1 MAASYYFC
9 VMNIFKVL
17 FELFLLYLAYKLV
30 FELIIPAVQVTSQM
44 KRKMTDMQE
53 QLHRQQA
60 EQARQSRRQQPAPV
74 EPSPARPGDY
84 IDFEEVKPQ

>member
-1 MAASYYFC
+1 
-9 VMNIFKVL
+9 MNILKVL

-44 KRKMTDMQE
+44 KRKMSDMQE

-60 EQARQSRRQQPAPV
+60 EQARQAEQTGRRTATPV
-74 EPSPARPGDY
+74 EPSPARAGDY
-84 IDFEEVKPQ
+84 IDFEEVKP

>member
-1 MAASYYFC
+1 
-9 VMNIFKVL
+9 MNILKVL

-44 KRKMTDMQE
+44 KRKMSDMQE

-60 EQARQSRRQQPAPV
+60 EQARQAEQTRRQPATPV
-74 EPSPARPGDY
+74 EPSPARAGDY
-84 IDFEEVKPQ
+84 IDFEEVKP